1 MKGGVIM
8 KRGFTL
14 IELLIVI
21 GIIVALAGAMIP
33 MLTTTKLT
41 AQQAKVQAEL
51 DAIKSACI
59 MMHYDTG
66 TWPVAGTSGAGL
78 LTSAGGGNWTGP
90 YLDTWAKDPW
100 GYPYRIID
108 TGTNPPVISAACWG
122 SNNAT
127 GGSLPSEADFSV
139 LVAPNRNR

>member
-1 MKGGVIM
+1 M

-33 MLTTTKLT
+33 MFTTTRVT

-51 DAIKSACI
+51 DAIKSACV

-66 TWPVAGTSGAGL
+66 TWPVAGTAGAGL
-78 LTSAGGGNWTGP
+78 ITSAGGANWTGP
-90 YLDTWAKDPW
+90 YLDEWATDPW
-100 GYPYRIID
+100 GNFYRIID
-108 TGTNPPVISAACWG
+108 TGTNPVVITAASWG
-122 SNNAT
+122 GDNAASGT
-127 GGSLPSEADFSV
+127 GVNQDFSYI
-139 LVAPNRNR
+139 VAPNRNR